1 MFFKMLKLSI
11 ILSLASDVV
20 MNHLASIN
28 EVARQLELSR
38 EILQVKRDL
47 LKTLGKNKILD
58 DLNFINLFPVAKSSD
73 VFIRVKDNLES
84 RKKRPEDNNLEAV
97 SGLVKRMLKCN
108 IV

>member
-1 MFFKMLKLSI
+1 MSESI

-28 EVARQLELSR
+28 EVARHLELSR
-38 EILQVKRDL
+38 EILEVKQTL
-47 LKTLGKNKILD
+47 LKTLGKKTKGLMFES
-58 DLNFINLFPVAKSSD
+58 LNFIKLFPVAESSE
-73 VFIRVKDNLES
+73 VFVRVKDNLES
-84 RKKRPEDNNLEAV
+84 RKKKSEQNMEAV